1 MNKVKLNLNIDKL
14 EITYQ
19 ATQQVRDALA
29 AIEDRKVINEIAFQ
43 RLLLNGSYMTEWF
56 GQKLTTTAI

>member
-43 RLLLNGSYMTEWF
+43 RLLLNGSYMTGWF